1 MMTTPLSKALEH
13 PILDV
18 MNFLNEVA
26 ERFPNAISLASG
38 RPWEE
43 SFNVLDW
50 AKQIELFTQYLAQKY
65 EKSPT
70 DIEKMLGQYGKTN
83 GIINELVVEH
93 VKNDEG
99 IHISTEQVVI
109 TSGAQE
115 AMLICMM
122 ALLEPGKDVL
132 LITDPTYIGITGLA
146 QILGVDVAV
155 VQCDEDGPCPEHL
168 ALQIQTISEQGK
180 SAKALY
186 LIPDFNNPLGT
197 CITQQRRTELL
208 RLCRSK
214 NLKIIEDNPYGMFRY
229 RGEKLPT
236 IMSLDEGDCVIY
248 IGTFSKTICPG
259 LRIGYLLT
267 GKPTEAAG
275 GDNSLVAAM
284 SKVKSF
290 ATVNTSQMAQAVV
303 GGILL
308 ANNCSL
314 KNQLSDALLHYA
326 ANLEV
331 MLASLSNEFSQPRF
345 KQIPVNWNRPE
356 GGFFITLTLP
366 FEFTEKQVFECAR
379 DFGVICVPMCF
390 FSVQGQFKNQ
400 VRLSFSYTDST
411 RIQQGI
417 KALADYICFLH
428 NSRERS

>member
-186 LIPDFNNPLGT
+186 LIPDF
-197 CITQQRRTELL
+197 
-208 RLCRSK
+208 
-214 NLKIIEDNPYGMFRY
+214 
-229 RGEKLPT
+229 
-236 IMSLDEGDCVIY
+236 
-248 IGTFSKTICPG
+248 
-259 LRIGYLLT
+259 
-267 GKPTEAAG
+267 
-275 GDNSLVAAM
+275 
-284 SKVKSF
+284 
-290 ATVNTSQMAQAVV
+290 
-303 GGILL
+303 
-308 ANNCSL
+308 
-314 KNQLSDALLHYA
+314 
-326 ANLEV
+326 
-331 MLASLSNEFSQPRF
+331 
-345 KQIPVNWNRPE
+345 
-356 GGFFITLTLP
+356 
-366 FEFTEKQVFECAR
+366 
-379 DFGVICVPMCF
+379 
-390 FSVQGQFKNQ
+390 
-400 VRLSFSYTDST
+400 
-411 RIQQGI
+411 
-417 KALADYICFLH
+417 
-428 NSRERS
+428 